1 MDALGVDFHAQN
13 MGSETAHWAEMQAKY
28 KRGEPFVAY
37 AWTPHWIFAA
47 LDLVEVELPPYDEA
61 KWPATNWPQ
70 DITFK
75 YGNPESVE
83 NHPEVI
89 ALLKKHRLTN
99 DQQAG
104 MIYEV
109 DVNKRDVDEVVDEW
123 MEANE
128 SVWRTW
134 LP

>member
-1 MDALGVDFHAQN
+1 M
-13 MGSETAHWAEMQAKY
+13 
-28 KRGEPFVAY
+28 
-37 AWTPHWIFAA
+37 
-47 LDLVEVELPPYDEA
+47 ELPAYDEA

-75 YGNPESVE
+75 FGSPASVE
-83 NHPEVI
+83 AHPEVV
-89 ALLKKHRLTN
+89 ALLEKHRLTN

-109 DVNKRDVDEVVDEW
+109 DVKKRDVDEVVAEW